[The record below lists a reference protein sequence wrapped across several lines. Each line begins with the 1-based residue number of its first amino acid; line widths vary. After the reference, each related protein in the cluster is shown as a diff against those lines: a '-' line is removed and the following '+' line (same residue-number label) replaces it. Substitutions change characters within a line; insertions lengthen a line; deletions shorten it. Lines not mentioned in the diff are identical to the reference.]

1 VAQAYVDMKFL
12 LVFLIW
18 CLLFTLSWPVAI
30 LALLLFP
37 VVWLLCLPLRLAGI
51 AVGSVLAFVKAVLF
65 LPARLFS
72 RRPSQT

>member
-1 VAQAYVDMKFL
+1 VAQTYADMNLL

-51 AVGSVLAFVKAVLF
+51 AVGSVFAFIKAVLS
-65 LPARLFS
+65 LPARLLS

>member
-1 VAQAYVDMKFL
+1 VAQTYADMNLL

-51 AVGSVLAFVKAVLF
+51 AVGSVFAFIKAVLF
-65 LPARLFS
+65 LPARLLS